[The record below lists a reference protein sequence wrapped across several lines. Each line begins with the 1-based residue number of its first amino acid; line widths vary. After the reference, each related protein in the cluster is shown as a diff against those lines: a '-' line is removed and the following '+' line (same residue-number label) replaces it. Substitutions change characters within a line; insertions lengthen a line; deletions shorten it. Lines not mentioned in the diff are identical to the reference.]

1 MSRVE
6 KLDLLNIFEIQR
18 IKSLLLIEPQL
29 LETFNTLIKIAN
41 KSLNNDKLEKFIET
55 DSEDELNSIDLSSD
69 ESDDNIF
76 VSGCYNGSG
85 IVVGTC
91 FC

>member
-76 VSGCYNGSG
+76 
-85 IVVGTC
+85 
-91 FC
+91 

>member
-18 IKSLLLIEPQL
+18 IKSLLLIEPKL
-29 LETFNTLIKIAN
+29 LETFNSLIKIAN
-41 KSLNNDKLEKFIET
+41 KSLNNDKLEKLIET
-55 DSEDELNSIDLSSD
+55 DSEDELDSIDLSSD

-76 VSGCYNGSG
+76 
-85 IVVGTC
+85 
-91 FC
+91 

>member
-18 IKSLLLIEPQL
+18 IKSLLLIEPKL
-29 LETFNTLIKIAN
+29 LETFNSLIKIAN
-41 KSLNNDKLEKFIET
+41 KSLNNEKLENLIDT
-55 DSEDELNSIDLSSD
+55 DSEDELDSIDLSSD

-76 VSGCYNGSG
+76 
-85 IVVGTC
+85 
-91 FC
+91 

>member
-18 IKSLLLIEPQL
+18 IKSLLLIEPKL

-41 KSLNNDKLEKFIET
+41 KSLNNEKLENLIDT
-55 DSEDELNSIDLSSD
+55 DSEDELDSIDLSSD

-76 VSGCYNGSG
+76 
-85 IVVGTC
+85 
-91 FC
+91 